1 MPSALPLRCPLTQ
14 KSLCRPCTRHFNI
27 TKSKK
32 VLNAFRTAHTKY
44 ISNRVRLVRI
54 LKRLTFIFD
63 VEMLKHLLLIVVVG
77 STWCTAARSKVSAS
91 PSEVTGDVDSCQL
104 PLPIGCSCVQDRT
117 AISVE
122 CSGAQMTSV
131 PKHWFGSGNLV
142 VKTLNLE
149 RNNISEV
156 RCRIFNIREG
166 FYTVLYLSFI

>member
-1 MPSALPLRCPLTQ
+1 MIGLHVRHTAIWAYDVCVRRTHNTVLRTKRNLIFSENVFYWVLIQRRECVAVKMP
-14 KSLCRPCTRHFNI
+14 
-27 TKSKK
+27 
-32 VLNAFRTAHTKY
+32 KY
-44 ISNRVRLVRI
+44 
-54 LKRLTFIFD
+54 
-63 VEMLKHLLLIVVVG
+63 LLLSVLVATLSLVVDTKT
-77 STWCTAARSKVSAS
+77 SMS
-91 PSEVTGDVDSCQL
+91 PAELTRDADSCTL

-156 RCRIFNIREG
+156 SSSYCDCRKHVDISSLTRLWQ
-166 FYTVLYLSFI
+166 TVGY

>member
-1 MPSALPLRCPLTQ
+1 
-14 KSLCRPCTRHFNI
+14 
-27 TKSKK
+27 
-32 VLNAFRTAHTKY
+32 
-44 ISNRVRLVRI
+44 
-54 LKRLTFIFD
+54 
-63 VEMLKHLLLIVVVG
+63 MLKYVCSAVLITVAA
-77 STWCTAARSKVSAS
+77 CTKTSVS
-91 PSEVTGDVDSCQL
+91 PTQVDTCQL

-156 RCRIFNIREG
+156 RIVCLLWSPYVMGAIIFLPCH
-166 FYTVLYLSFI
+166 FYLLSIYLLSLFLA